1 MWKIDKQG
9 CPKQVTDDLKK
20 NAERNLVQT
29 NFEDVRKVLYFP
41 I

>member
-9 CPKQVTDDLKK
+9 CPKQVRDDLKK
-20 NAERNLVQT
+20 NAEREDV